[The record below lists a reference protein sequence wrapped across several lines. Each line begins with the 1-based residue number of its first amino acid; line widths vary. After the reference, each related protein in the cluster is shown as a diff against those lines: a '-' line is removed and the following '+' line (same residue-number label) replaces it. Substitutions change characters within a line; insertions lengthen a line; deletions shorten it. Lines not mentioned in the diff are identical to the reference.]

1 MADRKLTDVSTVI
14 NSTDSDFLIL
24 IQSNAVKKIALSNI
38 NTGLT
43 EERVNQLI
51 DAKLPRS
58 AEEVQY

>member
-1 MADRKLTDVSTVI
+1 MADKKLTDVSI
-14 NSTDSDFLIL
+14 ASSSSDLDYVIL
-24 IQSNAVKKIALSNI
+24 IQSNSVKKIALSNI
-38 NTGLT
+38 KTGLT